1 MPGKVILTLDI
12 ATVTGWAVSQPGRN
26 GPLYGSHRMVSGT
39 IGDDLGRA
47 LAAFR
52 DWLTDMLAIHN
63 PDEIW
68 FEAPVPTTNRSIAT
82 MRLLMAYPAFAEE
95 LAYRRNTPI
104 FEAHS
109 GTIRKA
115 GPKSPTCCA
124 GRPSEATH
132 PTTITPP
139 TRCCCS
145 PMRMGVRCDAGA
157 IFAQYRR
164 CRRIDT
170 SLWPYTREAATGAL
184 GRAEIS
190 FRQFDG

>member
-115 GPKSPTCCA
+115 VLGS
-124 GRPSEATH
+124 
-132 PTTITPP
+132 
-139 TRCCCS
+139 
-145 PMRMGVRCDAGA
+145 
-157 IFAQYRR
+157 
-164 CRRIDT
+164 
-170 SLWPYTREAATGAL
+170 
-184 GRAEIS
+184 GRAQKPDVLRWAALRGHS
-190 FRQFDG
+190 PHDDNAADALLLLAYADGGAV

>member
-26 GPLYGSHRMVSGT
+26 GPLYGSHRMVSGPV
-39 IGDDLGRA
+39 GDDLGRA

-52 DWLTDMLAIHN
+52 DWLSDTLAVHN

-95 LAYRRNTPI
+95 LAYRRGTPV

-115 GPKSPTCCA
+115 VLGS
-124 GRPSEATH
+124 
-132 PTTITPP
+132 
-139 TRCCCS
+139 
-145 PMRMGVRCDAGA
+145 
-157 IFAQYRR
+157 
-164 CRRIDT
+164 
-170 SLWPYTREAATGAL
+170 
-184 GRAEIS
+184 GRAQKS
-190 FRQFDG
+190 DVLAWAYRKGHTPQDDNAADALLLLAYADGGAV